1 MSDWVPLARALRAA
15 CDRNER
21 VALATL
27 VATEGSAYR
36 RAGAWMLVSENGVRH
51 GLLSGGCLEADV
63 AERAGAAMARGA
75 SELAT
80 YATGDSDD
88 LVWGLR
94 MGCPGVVRI
103 LIEPLAGGD
112 LAQAAAF
119 FERVRDV
126 PENATLA
133 TALPPA
139 RGRLLVTSSDALAS
153 SPGVGLPPG
162 AAEEGRKRSS
172 GLTATSGVETIDG
185 VELAFAPVSPRI
197 RLLICG
203 AGDDALPVSALAAE
217 LGWDVLVA
225 DHRPAAARPER
236 FPGARAVLVSRAE
249 EILTHVSGDSARP
262 GDNARTAAV
271 VMTHN
276 VDRDV
281 EWAAALLPLDLAYL
295 GFLGPKRRG
304 DQVLETARPLA
315 AAVRARHILSPAG
328 LDIGSETPREIALS
342 IVAEISAALSGRGG
356 GPLAER
362 RAPIHEPV
370 SEVAGPARPPRL

>member
-1 MSDWVPLARALRAA
+1 LARALRGAS
-15 CDRNER
+15 DRNER

-36 RAGAWMLVSENGVRH
+36 RAGAWMLVSEDGARQ

-63 AERAGAAMARGA
+63 AERAAEAMARGQ

-103 LIEPLAGGD
+103 LIEPLAGAA
-112 LAQAAAF
+112 LADAAAF
-119 FERVRDV
+119 CEHVRDV
-126 PENATLA
+126 PEQATLA
-133 TALPPA
+133 TALPPG
-139 RGRLLVTSSDALAS
+139 RGRLLATSSGALAS
-153 SPGVGLPPG
+153 TEAGLLPAAAATEALKRAAGRPP
-162 AAEEGRKRSS
+162 
-172 GLTATSGVETIDG
+172 TSGVETIDG
-185 VELAFAPVSPRI
+185 IEIAFASVSPRI

-203 AGDDALPVSALAAE
+203 AGDDALPVSTLAAD

-236 FPGARAVLVSRAE
+236 FPNARAVLVSRAE
-249 EILTHVSGDSARP
+249 EILTHLP
-262 GDNARTAAV
+262 GEHTRTAAV

-304 DQVLETARPLA
+304 DQMLETARPLA
-315 AAVRARHILSPAG
+315 SVVRARRILSPAG
-328 LDIGSETPREIALS
+328 LDIGAETPREIALS

-362 RAPIHEPV
+362 QAPIHEPV
-370 SEVAGPARPPRL
+370 SAVAPPARPRRP